1 MYDILKSKTFFR
13 SNPWEKPYE
22 ARIKVL
28 QDAKKAGRR
37 TVGFL
42 YPKFDSSTFRYRGY
56 NICESLEYSIQ
67 WSGAYFQN
75 SDLGQLIKNV
85 DIFDVMV
92 FIRCPWEPEI
102 EEFINELHI
111 HGKKICYDIDDLIYH
126 PKYMPMVIDTLGLD
140 RELEWKFWFDQ
151 SSRNMLVAE
160 KCDAYITT
168 NEYLAGYL
176 KKDFEGK
183 CYVIKN
189 YLNWIQEAVS
199 NEYFEKKMKMS
210 TTGNF
215 VIGYFSGSPT
225 HLNDLLM
232 IMPEIEEFMER
243 HEDVRMKIVG
253 YMKLP
258 SQYDYLVKEKKITY
272 VPFQTFVELQ
282 YEQAEVD
289 LNIVPLV
296 NTVFSNCKSEL
307 KYFETAI
314 VGTPTCAT
322 PSFTYRSAIDSGE
335 NGFLCERGEWI
346 DRFEEIYNNR
356 DDKEFKKKIREAAL
370 DAYSSIK
377 MVKAIEDTFDNI
389 FIM

>member
-1 MYDILKSKTFFR
+1 
-13 SNPWEKPYE
+13 
-22 ARIKVL
+22 
-28 QDAKKAGRR
+28 
-37 TVGFL
+37 
-42 YPKFDSSTFRYRGY
+42 
-56 NICESLEYSIQ
+56 
-67 WSGAYFQN
+67 
-75 SDLGQLIKNV
+75 
-85 DIFDVMV
+85 
-92 FIRCPWEPEI
+92 
-102 EEFINELHI
+102 
-111 HGKKICYDIDDLIYH
+111 
-126 PKYMPMVIDTLGLD
+126 
-140 RELEWKFWFDQ
+140 
-151 SSRNMLVAE
+151 
-160 KCDAYITT
+160 
-168 NEYLAGYL
+168 
-176 KKDFEGK
+176 
-183 CYVIKN
+183 
-189 YLNWIQEAVS
+189 
-199 NEYFEKKMKMS
+199 
-210 TTGNF
+210 
-215 VIGYFSGSPT
+215 
-225 HLNDLLM
+225 
-232 IMPEIEEFMER
+232 
-243 HEDVRMKIVG
+243 
-253 YMKLP
+253 MKLP

-389 FIM
+389 FTM